1 MSAMSGMSAELTRDV
16 DSPSTEDENS
26 IRRTLLNLR
35 KISYKAKEDDEKT
48 DDTNPLLSETV
59 IATISMSN
67 AFENCGLV
75 IILLNASWIGIDLDY
90 SPETNDGSKAPKLMF
105 TIVENIFCFLFSL
118 ELAIRILAYKTP
130 YSFFIDPMMRK
141 WNNFDF
147 VLVALMV
154 IETWLLALIGGAA
167 DLSSLSSLR
176 LLRLLRISRVFR
188 LVPELGMM
196 VKSMAAAVRSVSG
209 TFILIIG
216 NMYVF
221 GIVLTQ
227 WGKESGIVEDG
238 VDMEVYFGSI
248 PDSFLTLM
256 QLLVFDDTFEL
267 IRACMHASTII
278 GWILIFFIIV
288 GAFTILNML
297 IGVLCEV
304 VANTCREERE
314 KILRAKVS
322 SAFLGMDDDGNG
334 VISRVEFEENI
345 AATSKAVGIPLE
357 LLGNAFEVIDIDGTG
372 EIDHKEFV
380 EMVFKLLNPPE
391 SKEIVLVQKRIELM
405 PQIMRHEVRGLIRDE
420 LRRFFEEG
428 NPLPAKIMA
437 KGGSLPATAHVRQQ
451 DGVYKDIIKESDLQ
465 EENTEELKPVPLE
478 EEAVKHKYK
487 PHPFGTSSLAE
498 DVHEVD
504 LSQYKEQ
511 VNTDSAEVA
520 SDITVENSV

>member
-1 MSAMSGMSAELTRDV
+1 MSAVPGLSAEVTRDV
-16 DSPSTEDENS
+16 DSPSTEEENG
-26 IRRTLLNLR
+26 IKRTLLNLR
-35 KISYKAKEDDEKT
+35 KISYKSREEECQG
-48 DDTNPLLSETV
+48 DDTNPLLSETY
-59 IATISMSN
+59 ISTISLSN
-67 AFENCGLV
+67 SFENCGLI
-75 IILLNASWIGIDLDY
+75 IILLNASWIGIDLDF

-118 ELAIRILAYKTP
+118 ELAIRILAYKRA
-130 YSFFIDPMMRK
+130 YHFFIDPMMRK

-147 VLVALMV
+147 ILVALMV

-256 QLLVFDDTFEL
+256 QLLVFDDSFEL
-267 IRACMHASTII
+267 IRACMHASVWI

-314 KILRAKVS
+314 KILRQKVS

-357 LLGNAFEVIDIDGTG
+357 LLGNAFDVIDIDGTG

-420 LRRFFEEG
+420 LRHFFEEG

-437 KGGSLPATAHVRQQ
+437 KGGSLPATPHVRQQ

-465 EENTEELKPVPLE
+465 ENTEELKPVPLE
-478 EEAVKHKYK
+478 EEAVQHKYK
-487 PHPFGTSSLAE
+487 PHPFGTTSLAE

-504 LSQYKEQ
+504 LQQQ
-511 VNTDSAEVA
+511 VNTESGTEVA